1 MSEHGPAVGE
11 DAHKIHEQPRIEE
24 HRVYAQLAIP
34 IFAVSILIIILIATL
49 GTK

>member
-1 MSEHGPAVGE
+1 MTEHEPAMSE

-24 HRVYAQLAIP
+24 HRVYALLALP
-34 IFAVSILIIILIATL
+34 IFAVTIFIVVLIATL